1 MRKNALTGA
10 VRHVEKLGELDQL
23 NEIVRV
29 FFAKLGDHFKS
40 SKRLKKF
47 EGRGDHTRELVEIE
61 EVDEIEEL
69 GEVGDDHLE
78 KV

>member
-1 MRKNALTGA
+1 M
-10 VRHVEKLGELDQL
+10 
-23 NEIVRV
+23 RV